1 MRNDPLTTSDAAA
14 PVAHVWVWDLPT
26 RLFHW
31 SIVLL
36 LFTSWLSADQG
47 FMTVHLWS
55 GSALL
60 ALLLF
65 RIAWGIVGS
74 TTSRFKDFIHP
85 PRKIASYLRAMVG
98 GEKLL
103 YAGHNPA
110 GGLMVAVL
118 IAVLLAQALTGL
130 FANDGLHFSGPFAN
144 WLSEDSS
151 AQVTDIHRM
160 IFNLILLLIW
170 CHVVAVGFYLFV
182 KGDNLVRPMF
192 TGKKPHTHV
201 PAGSQIRFT
210 HLYIALLLLI
220 LTVGVV
226 AWITIQGAI

>member
-1 MRNDPLTTSDAAA
+1 MRNDPPADNKGS
-14 PVAHVWVWDLPT
+14 VAHVLVWDIPT

-36 LFTSWLSADQG
+36 LFISWLSADQG

-65 RIAWGIVGS
+65 RIGWGIVGS
-74 TTSRFKDFIHP
+74 TTSRFRDFIHP
-85 PRKIASYLRAMVG
+85 PRKIAGYLKAMAS
-98 GEKLL
+98 GEKPLH
-103 YAGHNPA
+103 AGHNPA
-110 GGLMVAVL
+110 GGLMVAIL

-130 FANDGLHFSGPFAN
+130 LANDGMHFSGPFAN
-144 WLSEDSS
+144 WVSEEGS
-151 AQVTDIHRM
+151 AQATTLHRM
-160 IFNLILLLIW
+160 IFNVILLLIW
-170 CHVVAVGFYLFV
+170 CHIVAVGFYLFV

-201 PAGSQIRFT
+201 PAGLQIKFT
-210 HLYIALLLLI
+210 RLYIALLLLI

-226 AWITIQGAI
+226 AWIAIQGAF